1 MAPSAAPT
9 AADVFILVTGPPASG
24 KSTLAAAL
32 ASALGLPLLAKDTI
46 KEGLVAALGAEDL
59 EESRRLGRA
68 AVRALLATARENGRG
83 VLDSVWVDRRRAIED
98 LAALPGPVVELFC
111 RCPREVL
118 EERYAARGRD
128 VERPPEELWSPAT
141 RAPLEGPWPVVEVD
155 TREPVEVWSVAER
168 ALVAVAVSEQWWT
181 ADALRV
187 RPLDTRA
194 DLGVLTN
201 VALST
206 ARTLVA
212 SGVDPAPFAVVDL
225 PRGGFVHIAP
235 GSWVT
240 PPDWVM
246 GRGDVDPLEYVRH
259 LVESTGVRH
268 RAVAFVTVD
277 DSGTARVVAEHRAD
291 GTGLEE
297 TEVVR
302 PPG

>member
-1 MAPSAAPT
+1 MALSADPA
-9 AADVFILVTGPPASG
+9 AADVYIVVTGPPASG
-24 KSTLAAAL
+24 KSTLATAL
-32 ASALGLPLLAKDTI
+32 AGALGLPLLAKDTI
-46 KEGLVAALGAEDL
+46 KAGLVGALGADDV

-68 AVRALLATARENGRG
+68 AVRAMLATARENGRG

-98 LAALPGPVVELFC
+98 LAALPGPVVEVFC

-118 EERYAARGRD
+118 EERYAERGRD

-187 RPLDTRA
+187 RALDTRA
-194 DLGVLTN
+194 DLAVLSN

-206 ARTLVA
+206 ARTLA
-212 SGVDPAPFAVVDL
+212 AAGVDPAPFAVVDL

-277 DSGTARVVAEHRAD
+277 ESGTARVVAEHHAD

-297 TEVVR
+297 TEIVR

>member
-1 MAPSAAPT
+1 MF
-9 AADVFILVTGPPASG
+9 VLVTGPPASG

-32 ASALGLPLLAKDTI
+32 ADALGLPLLAKDTLRA
-46 KEGLVAALGAEDL
+46 GLVEALGADDL
-59 EESRRLGRA
+59 EDSRRLGRA
-68 AVRALLATARENGRG
+68 AVRALLAVARENGSG
-83 VLDSVWVDRRRAIED
+83 VLDSVWVDRERALED
-98 LAALPGPVVELFC
+98 LAALPGPVVEVFC

-128 VERPPEELWSPAT
+128 PERPAEDRWNPAT
-141 RAPLEGPWPVVEVD
+141 LTPLQGPWPVVEVD
-155 TREPVEVWSVAER
+155 TRDPVEVWSVAER
-168 ALVAVAVSEQWWT
+168 ALVAVAVSEEWWT

-194 DLGVLTN
+194 DLAVLTG
-201 VALST
+201 VALGT

-212 SGVDPAPFAVVDL
+212 AGIDPAPFAVVDL
-225 PRGGFVHIAP
+225 PRGGFVHLAP

-259 LVESTGVRH
+259 LVESTGLRH

-277 DSGTARVVAEHRAD
+277 GTGTARVVAEHRAD